1 MRSGEAF
8 KHALVTLILKKPDLP
23 SSDPANFRP
32 ISNLNNISKILERLF
47 LSRLLPHI
55 DSSSNFNL
63 FQSAYR
69 PHHSTET
76 ALTLTLDN
84 VFHAADS
91 GSATLLVSLDLSA
104 AFDSIH
110 HNILISR
117 LSSCLGLSGTSLNW
131 ISSYLT
137 NRTQSVKIGDA
148 CSSPSTITSG
158 VPQGFVL
165 GPILFALYTSPVSAI
180 VEAHGVSQ
188 QQYADDTQL
197 YISISSK
204 TISSNTVRLEACLSD
219 LHSWFSYNW
228 LALNP
233 SKSDAI
239 LLGTS
244 KKLSTLSDLNSINIS
259 GTIVPLSDCVK
270 LLGITLDQCL
280 AFDSYI
286 TSLSKSCFYHI
297 RAFRHIRPILS
308 DSTANLKASSLV
320 SSRLDYANACLF
332 GISAK
337 NTARLQRIQN
347 TLARV
352 VTCLRPRTST
362 APLLKHLHWLSVSYR
377 IQ

>member
-1 MRSGEAF
+1 MA
-8 KHALVTLILKKPDLP
+8 
-23 SSDPANFRP
+23 
-32 ISNLNNISKILERLF
+32 
-47 LSRLLPHI
+47 
-55 DSSSNFNL
+55 
-63 FQSAYR
+63 
-69 PHHSTET
+69 
-76 ALTLTLDN
+76 
-84 VFHAADS
+84 
-91 GSATLLVSLDLSA
+91 ATLLVSLDLSA

-117 LSSCLGLSGTSLNW
+117 LSSCFGLSGTSLNW

-148 CSSPSTITSG
+148 CSSLSTITSG
-158 VPQGFVL
+158 VPQGSVL

-219 LHSWFSYNW
+219 LHSWFSHNW

-259 GTIVPLSDCVK
+259 GTIGPLSDCVK

-280 AFDSYI
+280 TFDSYI
-286 TSLSKSCFYHI
+286 TSLSKSCFYLI
-297 RAFRHIRPILS
+297 RALRHIRPILS
-308 DSTANLKASSLV
+308 EGTANLIASSLV

-352 VTCLRPRTST
+352 VTRSRPCTST
-362 APLLKHLHWLSVSYR
+362 APLLIHLHWLPVSYR
-377 IQ
+377 IQYKIALLTYKSLHSTAPPYLSSLIQSYNPTRNLRSSNAHRLITPFAPTCFGSRGFRVAGPTIWNSLPCTVKTCTSIYSFKNN